1 MAQTLSKTETQDF
14 IKLYYSNPHN
24 ARFEQMIQ
32 ECKQSVI
39 QSIVVPFGLG
49 KILAAYD
56 KVGGNVDTIH
66 NARKGIYATKK
77 EQENYKQRGEYDSDK
92 YHSYSK
98 YIEINKKQ
106 TELKES
112 WQLKDYM
119 TNEKVAKN
127 AKTDLDHI
135 VSAKEIHD
143 DPGRVLAEID
153 GAELANTETNLK
165 MTDSAIN
172 RSKKADS
179 MESFLKKCDERL
191 QKIEK
196 LRNKENLTQSEEK
209 ELRKLEKLQKIDKQK
224 AMEADK

>member
-1 MAQTLSKTETQDF
+1 MQQ
-14 IKLYYSNPHN
+14 
-24 ARFEQMIQ
+24 
-32 ECKQSVI
+32 
-39 QSIVVPFGLG
+39 
-49 KILAAYD
+49 
-56 KVGGNVDTIH
+56 
-66 NARKGIYATKK
+66 KK

-172 RSKKADS
+172 RSKKQILWNLS
-179 MESFLKKCDERL
+179 LKNATKDC
-191 QKIEK
+191 KK
-196 LRNKENLTQSEEK
+196 LRNYAIK
-209 ELRKLEKLQKIDKQK
+209 KILHKVK
-224 AMEADK
+224 KKN

>member
-1 MAQTLSKTETQDF
+1 MQTLTKEETQDF
-14 IKLYYSNPHN
+14 IKQYYSNPHN

-56 KVGGNVDTIH
+56 KVGGNVDTVH
-66 NARKGIYATKK
+66 NARKGIYATNK
-77 EQENYKQRGEYDSDK
+77 EQGNYEKRGEYNSDE
-92 YHSYSK
+92 YHSHSK

-112 WQLKDYM
+112 GQLKDYM

-165 MTDSAIN
+165 MTDSTIN

-191 QKIEK
+191 QKLSNYAIK
-196 LRNKENLTQSEEK
+196 KSYTKRGKRIKKT
-209 ELRKLEKLQKIDKQK
+209 
-224 AMEADK
+224 

>member
-14 IKLYYSNPHN
+14 IKQYYRNPHN

-39 QSIVVPFGLG
+39 QSIVIPFGLG
-49 KILAAYD
+49 KIIAAYD

-172 RSKKADS
+172 RSKNQILWNLS
-179 MESFLKKCDERL
+179 LKNATKDC
-191 QKIEK
+191 KK
-196 LRNKENLTQSEEK
+196 LRNYAIK
-209 ELRKLEKLQKIDKQK
+209 KILHKVK
-224 AMEADK
+224 KKN